1 MEYFVQLLQAPG
13 RPVLSTAG
21 NNTCTPAPALL
32 TAMPPIQTAPC
43 ELVSSEIA
51 AQLASNIEYALPRSG
66 GVVTPIW
73 EEDLL
78 LDADPVELAAADV
91 LLLFELLQPP
101 EGFSHLRV

>member
-1 MEYFVQLLQAPG
+1 
-13 RPVLSTAG
+13 
-21 NNTCTPAPALL
+21 
-32 TAMPPIQTAPC
+32 MPPIQTAPC
-43 ELVSSEIA
+43 NLVSSEIA

-66 GVVTPIW
+66 GVVTPVW
-73 EEDLL
+73 EEELL